1 MSFDPNL
8 ISINYNTGRAQ
19 ANKQG
24 QTVIQYKDSSEYNIS
39 VTIQRIDKLKT
50 NARELTNI

>member
-39 VTIQRIDKLKT
+39 VTI
-50 NARELTNI
+50 